1 MDDLKELAMKPQVL
15 ITGFSVFPSAPVNP
29 TESLIE
35 WLAAQNL
42 LRFDADFHFHLFK
55 TSYAQVDRDLAE
67 LSIQLNPDVVLHFG
81 LDQNAAGFKLEAR
94 GKNALHTDKP
104 DVDGHCPAACISA
117 DGASEIP
124 STFPTQLIGE
134 TLESKGLNVQHSLDA
149 GGYLC
154 NYLLYQTLGK
164 DCWQTLPRFAG
175 FIHVPH
181 LEDDRAVVESAKGA
195 ESLCF
200 MERESLE
207 SGCLAIVDVCL
218 AGLAH

>member
-1 MDDLKELAMKPQVL
+1 MKPQIL
-15 ITGFSVFPSAPVNP
+15 ITGFSKFPGAPVNP

-35 WLAAQNL
+35 WLKAQDL
-42 LRFDADFHFHLFK
+42 WRFNADFHFYLFK
-55 TSYAQVDRDLAE
+55 TSYAQVDRDLAR
-67 LSIQLNPDVVLHFG
+67 LSKQFNPDVVLHFG

-104 DVDGHCPAACISA
+104 DVDGHCPAGAISTS
-117 DGASEIP
+117 GAKEHP
-124 STFPTQLIGE
+124 A
-134 TLESKGLNVQHSLDA
+134 TLPLDAISKRLVNGGYKVQHSTDA

-154 NYLLYQTLGK
+154 NYLLYQTLSI
-164 DCWQTLPRFAG
+164 DHWQTLPRFAG

-181 LEDDRAVVESAKGA
+181 LEDDRAVVEGVKGA

-218 AGLAH
+218 ENLAQ

>member
-1 MDDLKELAMKPQVL
+1 MKPQVL
-15 ITGFSVFPSAPVNP
+15 ITGFSIFPSAPVNP
-29 TESLIE
+29 TEHLIE
-35 WLAAQNL
+35 WLAAHDL
-42 LRFDADFHFHLFK
+42 SRFDAKFHFHLFK
-55 TSYAQVDRDLAE
+55 TSYAEVDRDLARLGE
-67 LSIQLNPDVVLHFG
+67 QLNPDIVLHFG
-81 LDQNAAGFKLEAR
+81 LDQNAVGFKLETM

-104 DVDGHCPAACISA
+104 DVDGHCPAGVISTS
-117 DGASEIP
+117 GAKEHPATLPLDAISERLV
-124 STFPTQLIGE
+124 SGGY
-134 TLESKGLNVQHSLDA
+134 KVQHSTDA

-164 DCWQTLPRFAG
+164 DCWQVPPKVAG

-181 LEDDRAVVESAKGA
+181 VEADRAVVESAKGA

-218 AGLAH
+218 KALTP

>member
-1 MDDLKELAMKPQVL
+1 MKLQVL
-15 ITGFSVFPSAPVNP
+15 ITGFSKFPGAPVNP

-35 WLAAQNL
+35 WLKAQDL
-42 LRFDADFHFHLFK
+42 SRFNADFHFHLFK

-67 LSIQLNPDVVLHFG
+67 LSKQLNPDVVLHFG
-81 LDQNAAGFKLEAR
+81 LDQNATGFKLEAT

-124 STFPTQLIGE
+124 STFPTRLIGE
-134 TLESKGLNVQHSLDA
+134 TLKTKGLNAQHSHDA

-154 NYLLYQTLGK
+154 NYLLYQTLST
-164 DCWQTLPRFAG
+164 DHWQTPPRFAG

-181 LEDDRAVVESAKGA
+181 LEDDRAVVEGVKGA

-200 MERESLE
+200 MERESLRD
-207 SGCLAIVDVCL
+207 GCLVIVDVCL
-218 AGLAH
+218 EGLAR

>member
-67 LSIQLNPDVVLHFG
+67 LSIQLNPDIVLHFG
-81 LDQNAAGFKLEAR
+81 LDQNATGFKLEAKGR
-94 GKNALHTDKP
+94 NALHMDKP
-104 DVDGHCPAACISA
+104 DVDGYCPEACISV
-117 DGASEIP
+117 DGAREIS
-124 STFPTQLIGE
+124 STFPTHLIGE
-134 TLESKGLNVQHSLDA
+134 ALEKKGFTVQRSNDA

-154 NYLLYQTLGK
+154 NYLLYRTLSA
-164 DCWQTLPRFAG
+164 DCWQIPPRYAG

-181 LEDDRAVVESAKGA
+181 LEADHETLAKHCDISAMNYMREDDLHAGIITIIA
-195 ESLCF
+195 
-200 MERESLE
+200 
-207 SGCLAIVDVCL
+207 VCL
-218 AGLAH
+218 TP